1 MEESSQPEPAQDV
14 HKPFTKAERMQQ
26 LSEIDYDITKLLT
39 LTSDALKVLTKPDST
54 TPNGQGDNGAAAAP
68 EKSPEEQTA
77 AFKQSMDAFLL
88 TLHSVDVRLKRQIM
102 GLEEAGIISL
112 KENKGQASLEPNG
125 IGNIGNLDVG
135 WLNSRSNK
143 VERDMEAELWE
154 RAKEHLEGISSSTD
168 GQESSTKDIKM
179 EG

>member
-1 MEESSQPEPAQDV
+1 
-14 HKPFTKAERMQQ
+14 
-26 LSEIDYDITKLLT
+26 
-39 LTSDALKVLTKPDST
+39 
-54 TPNGQGDNGAAAAP
+54 
-68 EKSPEEQTA
+68 
-77 AFKQSMDAFLL
+77 MDAFLL